1 MTGDTGAAERI
12 QALRDRLIEASL
24 PHVPFDGWTLRA
36 LAAGAADIGL
46 GIGEVHAAFPDPA
59 RNSVSHLAEWTDRRM
74 LERLAGTDLDSLRTR
89 ERVSLAIRL
98 RLELLAAHREA
109 VRHAIGFLSL
119 PGNQLL
125 GLGCACR
132 SVDGIWHAVGDR
144 STDFSYYTKRGLLA
158 GVLLS
163 TTLFWLDDDSDGFA
177 DTAAFLDRRIADIMR
192 IPEIRGRLRRIIP
205 KPRFRR
211 SSRRG

>member
-1 MTGDTGAAERI
+1 MTGDAGAAERI
-12 QALRDRLIEASL
+12 QALRDRLVEAAL

-36 LAAGAADIGL
+36 LAAGAADTGL

-59 RNSVSHLAEWTDRRM
+59 RNSVSHFAAWTDRRM
-74 LERLAGTDLDSLRTR
+74 LDRLAGTDLDSLRVR

-98 RLELLAAHREA
+98 RLDVLAAHREA

-132 SVDGIWHAVGDR
+132 SVDEIWHAAGDR

-192 IPEIRGRLRRIIP
+192 IPEIRGRLRRIVP

-211 SSRRG
+211 SPRRG

>member
-12 QALRDRLIEASL
+12 QALGDRLIEASL

-46 GIGEVHAAFPDPA
+46 GIGEVHATFPDPA
-59 RNSVSHLAEWTDRRM
+59 RNSVSHFAEWTDRRM
-74 LERLAGTDLDSLRTR
+74 LERLAGTDLDSLRAR

>member
-12 QALRDRLIEASL
+12 LTLRDRLVEASL

-36 LAAGAADIGL
+36 LVAGAADIGL
-46 GIGEVHAAFPDPA
+46 GSGEVHAAFPDPA
-59 RNSVSHLAEWTDRRM
+59 RNSVSHFSTWIDRRM
-74 LERLAGTDLDSLRTR
+74 LDRLAGSDIDSLRTR

-98 RLELLAAHREA
+98 RLDVLAAHREA

-132 SVDGIWHAVGDR
+132 SVDEIWHAAGDR

-211 SSRRG
+211 SSRHG